1 MRDIEHLSDPEK
13 AKTQVCITG
22 ISENKFPRLHPRR
35 PPSMEIFNKGCKSFE
50 ESGKLLGEKHKYK
63 MLKHISLWFAPPGGF
78 FIQCGR
84 VGKKVINI
92 FKHPICDAN
101 IWHHKTNVKIQ
112 PFWREIGEKWQF
124 KMEMYVLSISPLQW
138 DGRNIKYRKGE
149 KFGINL
155 EERIIHGEWKSAG
168 VGMCKC

>member
-1 MRDIEHLSDPEK
+1 
-13 AKTQVCITG
+13 
-22 ISENKFPRLHPRR
+22 
-35 PPSMEIFNKGCKSFE
+35 MEIFNKGCKSFE
-50 ESGKLLGEKHKYK
+50 ESGKQLGEKHKYK

-101 IWHHKTNVKIQ
+101 IWHHKTNVEIQ

-138 DGRNIKYRKGE
+138 DGRNIKYRNG
-149 KFGINL
+149 GNL
-155 EERIIHGEWKSAG
+155 EKRKIHGGA
-168 VGMCKC
+168 VMCKC

>member
-1 MRDIEHLSDPEK
+1 
-13 AKTQVCITG
+13 
-22 ISENKFPRLHPRR
+22 
-35 PPSMEIFNKGCKSFE
+35 MEIFNKGCKSFE
-50 ESGKLLGEKHKYK
+50 ESGKQLGEKHKYK

-168 VGMCKC
+168 VGVCKC